1 MRNRVNRQSMA
12 IRESSKPD
20 VPMRV
25 TLGRHRSVVR
35 LCPFKR
41 RVFRLHQGTAIL
53 VPLAPSICLV
63 FDRGHHFLDKQGP
76 LYRTIYR
83 SQNRSATTMA
93 NSMIVRIYFAING
106 PLYYGIKIS
115 VPWHSRKTWRFI
127 FHGTLSEIGGTPIL
141 PGHLILAF
149 G

>member
-1 MRNRVNRQSMA
+1 MRETTEMRNRVNRQSMA

-63 FDRGHHFLDKQGP
+63 LDRGHHFLD
-76 LYRTIYR
+76 
-83 SQNRSATTMA
+83 SAGSALSNHISITEQIG
-93 NSMIVRIYFAING
+93 NN
-106 PLYYGIKIS
+106 YGELGD
-115 VPWHSRKTWRFI
+115 R
-127 FHGTLSEIGGTPIL
+127 
-141 PGHLILAF
+141 
-149 G
+149 